1 MAQNTNKDLN
11 KEIHFKE
18 LSQVEQEKV
27 QAKKRIKAYLGVI
40 IGTIIYS
47 LGVVWILRLGGFF
60 SGGATGASQLIVG
73 LFEKFNPDGDATRFM
88 SNNLGTFIMLINIPL
103 FLLGWKG
110 VSKHFVILTAVSI
123 ILQTLIMNLL
133 SMYTISPFVLVIQ
146 DGAIQ
151 GLVNGYT
158 ENTLE
163 TYGVTKEILEF
174 LRVDSSDL
182 IEIIRSGRFNIL
194 QTDTAYQ
201 AQAFFKENMS
211 TGTRL
216 LLAVI
221 GGFVCGM
228 GAAICLKSGGSTGGM
243 DIVANYLQVK
253 KQLPFTKIQST
264 VDTVI
269 ILSSVIISIEN
280 VLFTL
285 VRLVVYMTTID
296 RVYKTYKT
304 NRIEIITSKGEEVK
318 TALLTYLGHGV
329 TIYQCVG
336 GYTNTQKAT
345 IVCYVSSY
353 ETPLYVEAVKEVDEK
368 AFISVT
374 KTLMIKGNY
383 VQKSIN

>member
-1 MAQNTNKDLN
+1 MGQNINKDIKN
-11 KEIHFKE
+11 EIHFKE
-18 LSQVEQEKV
+18 LSQAEKEKV
-27 QAKKRIKAYLGVI
+27 QLKKKIKAYIGVI
-40 IGTIIYS
+40 LGTIIYS
-47 LGVVWILRLGGFF
+47 VGVVWILRLGGFF

-73 LFEKFNPDGDATRFM
+73 LFEKFNPGADITKFM
-88 SNNLGTFIMLINIPL
+88 SNNLGTFILLINIPL
-103 FLLGWKG
+103 FLLGWRG

-123 ILQTLIMNLL
+123 ILQTVIMNLL
-133 SMYTISPFVLVIQ
+133 SMYTISPFVLLVQ

-151 GLVNGYT
+151 GLVNGYNET
-158 ENTLE
+158 TLE
-163 TYGVTKEILEF
+163 TYGVTREIMEF
-174 LRVDSSDL
+174 LKVDSTDL
-182 IEIIRSGRFNIL
+182 IDIIRSGHFNIYKSDL
-194 QTDTAYQ
+194 AFE
-201 AQAFFKENMS
+201 AQSFFSAHMS

-221 GGFVCGM
+221 GGFVCGL
-228 GAAICLKSGGSTGGM
+228 GAAICLKAGGSTGGM

-269 ILSSVIISIEN
+269 ILSSVIVSVEN

-304 NRIEIITSKGEEVK
+304 NRIEIVTSKPEELRV
-318 TALLTYLGHGV
+318 ALLTYLGHGL

-336 GYTNTQKAT
+336 GFTNSQKAT
-345 IVCYVSSY
+345 IVVYASSF
-353 ETPLYVEAVKEVDEK
+353 ETPLYVEAVKEVDPK

-383 VQKSIN
+383 VQKTIN

>member
-1 MAQNTNKDLN
+1 MGQNINKDIKN
-11 KEIHFKE
+11 EIHFKE
-18 LSQVEQEKV
+18 LSQTEKEKV
-27 QAKKRIKAYLGVI
+27 KLKKKIKAYIGVI
-40 IGTIIYS
+40 LGTIIYS
-47 LGVVWILRLGGFF
+47 IGVVWILRLGGFF

-73 LFEKFNPDGDATRFM
+73 LFEKFNPGADITKFM
-88 SNNLGTFIMLINIPL
+88 SNNLGTFILMINIPL
-103 FLLGWKG
+103 FLLGWRG

-123 ILQTLIMNLL
+123 ILQTVIMNLL
-133 SMYTISPFVLVIQ
+133 SMYTISPFVLLVQ

-151 GLVNGYT
+151 GLVNGAT

-163 TYGVTKEILEF
+163 VYGVTEEVLNF
-174 LRVDSSDL
+174 LKVDSTDL
-182 IEIIRSGRFNIL
+182 IDIIRSGHFNIYKSDL
-194 QTDTAYQ
+194 AYE
-201 AQAFFKENMS
+201 AQSFFSAHMS

-221 GGFVCGM
+221 GGFVCGL

-269 ILSSVIISIEN
+269 ILSSVIVSVEN

-304 NRIEIITSKGEEVK
+304 NRIEIVTSKPEELRV
-318 TALLTYLGHGV
+318 ALLTYLGHGL
-329 TIYQCVG
+329 TIYQCIG
-336 GYTNTQKAT
+336 GFTNSQKAT
-345 IVCYVSSY
+345 IVVYASSF
-353 ETPLYVEAVKEVDEK
+353 ETPLYVEAVKEVDPK

-383 VQKSIN
+383 VQKTIN

>member
-1 MAQNTNKDLN
+1 MAQNNNTDLK

-18 LSQVEQEKV
+18 LTQVEQGKV
-27 QAKKRIKAYLGVI
+27 QFKKTIKAYLTVI
-40 IGTIIYS
+40 LGTIIYS

-73 LFEKFNPDGDATRFM
+73 LFEKFNPDGDVTRFM
-88 SNNLGTFIMLINIPL
+88 SNNLGTFILLINIPL
-103 FLLGWKG
+103 FLLGWRG
-110 VSKHFVILTAVSI
+110 VSKQFVILTAVSI
-123 ILQTLIMNLL
+123 ILQTLVMNIV
-133 SMYTISPFVLVIQ
+133 STYTISPFVLLVQ

-158 ENTLE
+158 ENTLQ
-163 TYGVTKEILEF
+163 TYGVTKEVLEF
-174 LRVDSSDL
+174 LRVDSTDL
-182 IEIIRSGRFNIL
+182 IEILRSGNFSIIKSDL
-194 QTDTAYQ
+194 AYESQKFFTAH
-201 AQAFFKENMS
+201 MS

-221 GGFVCGM
+221 GGFVCGL
-228 GAAICLKSGGSTGGM
+228 GASMCLKAGGSTGGM

-264 VDTVI
+264 VDTII
-269 ILSSVIISIEN
+269 ILSSVIISVEN

-296 RVYKTYKT
+296 KFYNIYKT
-304 NRIEIITSKGEEVK
+304 NRIEIVTSKQEEVRV
-318 TALLTYLGHGV
+318 ALLTYLGHGL

-336 GYTNTQKAT
+336 GFTNSNKST
-345 IVCYVSSY
+345 IVVYASNY

-374 KTLMIKGNY
+374 KTKMIKGNY
-383 VQKSIN
+383 VQKTIN

>member
-1 MAQNTNKDLN
+1 MGQNINKDLKN
-11 KEIHFKE
+11 EIHFKE
-18 LSQVEQEKV
+18 LSQAEKDKL
-27 QAKKRIKAYLGVI
+27 QLKKKIKAYIGVI
-40 IGTIIYS
+40 LGTIIYS
-47 LGVVWILRLGGFF
+47 VGVVWILRLGGFF

-73 LFEKFNPDGDATRFM
+73 LFEKFNPGADVTKFM
-88 SNNLGTFIMLINIPL
+88 SNNLGTFILLINIPL
-103 FLLGWKG
+103 FLLGWRG

-123 ILQTLIMNLL
+123 ILQTVLMNLL
-133 SMYTISPFVLVIQ
+133 SMYTISPFVLLVQ

-151 GLVNGYT
+151 GLVNGAT

-163 TYGVTKEILEF
+163 IYGVTKEVLNF
-174 LRVDSSDL
+174 LKVDSTDL
-182 IEIIRSGRFNIL
+182 IDVIRSGNFNIYKSDL
-194 QTDTAYQ
+194 AYE
-201 AQAFFKENMS
+201 AQNFFSAHMS

-221 GGFVCGM
+221 GGFVCGL
-228 GAAICLKSGGSTGGM
+228 GAAICLKAGGSTGGM

-264 VDTVI
+264 VDTII
-269 ILSSVIISIEN
+269 ILSSVIISVEN

-304 NRIEIITSKGEEVK
+304 NRIEIVTSKPEELRV
-318 TALLTYLGHGV
+318 ALLTYLGHGL

-336 GYTNTQKAT
+336 GFTNNQKAT
-345 IVCYVSSY
+345 IVVYASSF

-374 KTLMIKGNY
+374 KTLEIKGNY
-383 VQKSIN
+383 VQKTIH

>member
-1 MAQNTNKDLN
+1 MGQNINKDIKN
-11 KEIHFKE
+11 EIHFKE
-18 LSQVEQEKV
+18 LSQAEKEKV
-27 QAKKRIKAYLGVI
+27 QLKKKIKAYIGVI
-40 IGTIIYS
+40 LGTIIYS
-47 LGVVWILRLGGFF
+47 VGVVWILRLGGFF

-73 LFEKFNPDGDATRFM
+73 LFEKFNPGANITKFM
-88 SNNLGTFIMLINIPL
+88 SNNLGTFILLINIPL
-103 FLLGWKG
+103 FLLGWRG

-123 ILQTLIMNLL
+123 ILQTVIMNLL
-133 SMYTISPFVLVIQ
+133 SMYTISPFVLLVQ

-151 GLVNGYT
+151 GLVNGAT

-163 TYGVTKEILEF
+163 TYGVTKEVLEF
-174 LRVDSSDL
+174 LKVDSTDL
-182 IEIIRSGRFNIL
+182 IDIIRSGHFNIYKSDL
-194 QTDTAYQ
+194 AYQ
-201 AQAFFKENMS
+201 AQSFFSAHMS

-221 GGFVCGM
+221 GGFVCGL

-269 ILSSVIISIEN
+269 ILSSVIVSVEN

-304 NRIEIITSKGEEVK
+304 NRIEIVTSKPEELRV
-318 TALLTYLGHGV
+318 ALLTYLGHGL

-336 GYTNTQKAT
+336 GFTNSQKAT
-345 IVCYVSSY
+345 IVVYASSF
-353 ETPLYVEAVKEVDEK
+353 ETPLYVEAVKEVDPK

-383 VQKSIN
+383 VQKTIN

>member
-1 MAQNTNKDLN
+1 MSQNSNKDLKN
-11 KEIHFKE
+11 EIHFKE
-18 LSQVEQEKV
+18 LSQAEKEKV
-27 QAKKRIKAYLGVI
+27 QLKKKIKAYLGVI
-40 IGTIIYS
+40 LGTIIYS
-47 LGVVWILRLGGFF
+47 VGVVWILRLGGFF

-73 LFEKFNPDGDATRFM
+73 LFEKFNPNGSATKFM
-88 SNNLGTFIMLINIPL
+88 SNNLGTFIMLINLPL

-123 ILQTLIMNLL
+123 VLQTVIMNLL

-158 ENTLE
+158 ETTLE
-163 TYGVTKEILEF
+163 TYGITKEIIEF

-194 QTDTAYQ
+194 QTDTAFQ

-269 ILSSVIISIEN
+269 IMSSIIISIEN

-296 RVYKTYKT
+296 RVYKTYKN

-318 TALLTYLGHGV
+318 VALLTYLGHGL
-329 TIYQCVG
+329 TLYDCVG
-336 GYTNTQKAT
+336 GYTNNKKQT
-345 IVCYVSSY
+345 IVVYASSY